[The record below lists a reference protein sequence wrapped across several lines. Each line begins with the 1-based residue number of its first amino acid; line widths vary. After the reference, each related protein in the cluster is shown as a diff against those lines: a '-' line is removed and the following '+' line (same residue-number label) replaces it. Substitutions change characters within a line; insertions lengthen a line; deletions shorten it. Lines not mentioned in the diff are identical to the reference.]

1 MKFSTMAALV
11 ALSVGVGG
19 CASFPG
25 STGYLDQLK
34 ATTPGGSAFTQAL
47 SREYLAFADAER
59 EQYDWL
65 DSQHFAK
72 KGLDAAHGAVV
83 PPEVL
88 EDWDLGDP
96 VERNALAAARVRLVR
111 ALESDAPQRLPS
123 LTATAQVKFDCWV
136 EQEEEGWQVD
146 DIAACRS
153 DFQAAMDAIETQ
165 AKTAA
170 PAASATPAES
180 TQWRYSLFF
189 DFNDAKLGADAVK
202 TATAIAREVRLAGYP
217 KIRVTGYTDLSG
229 PDSYNAK
236 LSLRRAESVKR
247 ALIAAGVPADRIL
260 VEGLGK
266 SSPHV
271 ATADGVREPQ
281 NRRVEVTLID

>member
-25 STGYLDQLK
+25 STGYLDELK
-34 ATTPGGSAFTQAL
+34 VTTPGGSAFTQAL
-47 SREYLAFADAER
+47 SREYLAFADSER
-59 EQYDWL
+59 EQYDWI
-65 DSQHFAK
+65 DSQYFAK
-72 KGLDAAHGAVV
+72 KGLDAAHGKVV
-83 PPEVL
+83 PPEAL
-88 EDWDLGDP
+88 SDWSQSDP
-96 VERNALAAARVRLVR
+96 AEREALIAARLRLAR
-111 ALESDAPQRLPS
+111 MLETDAPQRLPS

-136 EQEEEGWQVD
+136 EQEDEGWQLD

-165 AKTAA
+165 AKPAA
-170 PAASATPAES
+170 PAASAASAQS
-180 TQWRYSLFF
+180 TDWRYSLFF
-189 DFNDAKLGADAVK
+189 DFNDTKLGADAVK
-202 TATAIAREVRLAGYP
+202 TATAIAKEVRLAGYP

-229 PDSYNAK
+229 SDSYNVK
-236 LSLRRAESVKR
+236 LSLRRAEAVKR

-266 SSPHV
+266 TSPHV
-271 ATADGVREPQ
+271 VTADGVREPQ

>member
-47 SREYLAFADAER
+47 SREYLAFADSER

-65 DSQHFAK
+65 DSQYFAK
-72 KGLDAAHGAVV
+72 KGLDAAHGTVV
-83 PPEVL
+83 SPEAL
-88 EDWDLGDP
+88 SDWSLGDP
-96 VERNALAAARVRLVR
+96 AEVEALTAARVRLVR
-111 ALESDAPQRLPS
+111 TLESDAPQRLPS

-136 EQEEEGWQVD
+136 EQEEEGWQTD

-165 AKTAA
+165 AKTPAAAA
-170 PAASATPAES
+170 PAAQAASAD
-180 TQWRYSLFF
+180 WRYSLFF
-189 DFNDAKLGADAVK
+189 DFNDARLGADAAK
-202 TATAIAREVRLAGYP
+202 TAAAIAKEVRLAGYP
-217 KIRVTGYTDLSG
+217 KIRVAGYTDLSG
-229 PDSYNAK
+229 SDSYNVK
-236 LSLRRAESVKR
+236 LSQRRAEAVKR
-247 ALIAAGVPADRIL
+247 ALVAAGVPADRIL
-260 VEGLGK
+260 VEALGK
-266 SSPHV
+266 TSPHV

-281 NRRVEVTLID
+281 NRRVEVTLAD